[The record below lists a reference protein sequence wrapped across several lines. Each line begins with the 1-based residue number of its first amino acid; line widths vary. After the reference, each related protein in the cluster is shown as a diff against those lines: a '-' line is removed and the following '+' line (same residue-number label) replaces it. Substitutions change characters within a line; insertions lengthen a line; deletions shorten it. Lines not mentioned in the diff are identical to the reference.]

1 MAGKFVG
8 IGVGPGDPDLITVKA
23 IKAIEAADV
32 LVCPEARNGKG
43 SFAFEIAEAYIP
55 KETEILTLEFP
66 MVHDHDVMMEAWKK
80 NAEIISERVQQ
91 GANVAFLTLGDP
103 TVYSTYMYL
112 LPLLTEGVA
121 VETIPGITSFC
132 AVAANQNLPLAL
144 WEETFGIVPLKHGC
158 ETAEK
163 ALDHYDNVIIMKP
176 SHDSE
181 RLAEILEEKNLQD
194 KFVMISK
201 CSTDIQQVT
210 TDIQTLKDGNVPYLS
225 TMIVKRKGF

>member
-1 MAGKFVG
+1 
-8 IGVGPGDPDLITVKA
+8 
-23 IKAIEAADV
+23 
-32 LVCPEARNGKG
+32 
-43 SFAFEIAEAYIP
+43 
-55 KETEILTLEFP
+55 
-66 MVHDHDVMMEAWKK
+66 MVHDHDIMMEAWKK
-80 NAEIISERVQQ
+80 NAKIISARVADGQ
-91 GANVAFLTLGDP
+91 NVAFLTLGDP

-112 LPLLTEGVA
+112 LPLLEDGIP

-163 ALDHYDNVIIMKP
+163 ALEHYDNVVIMKP

-181 RLAEILEEKNLQD
+181 KLAEILEEKGLQD
-194 KFVMISK
+194 NFVMISK
-201 CSTDIQQVT
+201 CSTDIQNVT